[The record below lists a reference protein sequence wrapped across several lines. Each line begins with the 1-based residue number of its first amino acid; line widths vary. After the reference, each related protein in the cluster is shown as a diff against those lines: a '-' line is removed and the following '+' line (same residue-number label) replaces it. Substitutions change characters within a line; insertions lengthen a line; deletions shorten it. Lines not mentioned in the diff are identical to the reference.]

1 MKIVVQTNLP
11 PGAMFVEEM
20 EALSAP
26 DIEVRLCG
34 PCETPEQVLE
44 AVREADVGLCMIEP
58 YTREVFASSPRLK
71 GVIRYG
77 VGVDTID
84 LDAATEYGVVIGH
97 MPDFCIEEVA
107 NHALTHL
114 LVCAKKMRHLDHLL
128 RTEGWHE
135 ARAIRSPM
143 GPIHGETLGLI
154 AFGNIA
160 RATAERGKALKM
172 EVISYDPFV
181 PPEVFEQAGVESVG
195 LDELAARSDYVSCH
209 LPLTDQTR
217 GMLDGRFFAKM
228 KPTAYFVNTGRGAV
242 VKEADLVAA
251 LAEGTIAGAGLDVFE
266 QEPIGPDH
274 PFCAMDNVVLTP
286 HCASFADETYAV
298 RRRRVGKDA
307 LAILRGELPQFVA
320 NGAVLDRARRR

>member
-11 PGAMFVEEM
+11 PGTVFVEEM
-20 EALSAP
+20 EALSSP
-26 DIEVRLCG
+26 DVEVRLCG

-44 AVREADVGLCMIEP
+44 AVRDADVGLCMIEP
-58 YTREVFASSPRLK
+58 YTREVFANSPKLK

-114 LVCAKKMRHLDHLL
+114 LACAKKMRHLDHLL
-128 RTEGWHE
+128 RTQGWHE

-160 RATAERGKALKM
+160 RATAKRGKALEM
-172 EVISYDPFV
+172 EVIAYDPFV
-181 PPEVFEQAGVESVG
+181 PGEVFEQAGVESVS
-195 LDELAARSDYVSCH
+195 LEDLAARSDYVSCH

-217 GMLDGRFFAKM
+217 GMLDARFFSKM

-242 VKEADLVAA
+242 VKEADLIAA
-251 LAEGTIAGAGLDVFE
+251 LVDGTIAGAGLDVFE
-266 QEPIGPDH
+266 EEPLGRDH
-274 PFCAMDNVVLTP
+274 PLCAMEHVILTP
-286 HCASFADETYAV
+286 HCASFADETYAR
-298 RRRRVGKDA
+298 RRRRVGRDA
-307 LAILRGELPQFVA
+307 LAILQGGLPEFVA
-320 NGAVLDRARRR
+320 NREVLSVARRR